1 MSIEAAF
8 MVPHPPL
15 IVPQVGKGNEKQ
27 VEKTIMSYDKVGSLV
42 ADISPDTIIISSPH
56 ATMYGDYFHISPGKK
71 AAGSFAGFGA
81 PEVSFHEDYDTE
93 LVSEIERLA
102 KANGFPAGTLGERDP
117 KLDHG
122 TMVPLYFIR
131 KHYSGGRII
140 RIGLSGLPLT
150 DHYILGQIIQKAVDN
165 TGRKAVYI
173 ASGDLSHKLQ
183 EYGPY
188 GFAKEGPEYDARI
201 MDVCGRGSFD
211 EMFDFDESFCD
222 KAAECGHRS
231 FVIMAGALN
240 GYELDI
246 TAFSHEDVTGVGYGI
261 CSFYPV
267 KGEDGEIR
275 QSESRR
281 FLEKYLDELD
291 RKLNEKREKSDAYV
305 RLAVKTI
312 ETFIKTGH
320 VIDVPGDVSAELR
333 EKRAGAFVSI
343 HKLGSLRGCIGTILP
358 TADCIA
364 QEIINNAISAS
375 ARDPRFD
382 PITPDELQFLEV
394 NVDVLGDPEDIS
406 SPEELDVKRYGVIVT
421 KGRKRGLLLPDLDGV
436 DTVEEQLSI
445 AKRKAGID
453 PFDND
458 VELQRFEVVRHY

>member
-81 PEVSFHEDYDTE
+81 PEVSFHEDYDAE

-117 KLDHG
+117 ELDHG

-305 RLAVKTI
+305 RLAVKAI

-320 VIDVPGDVSAELR
+320 VIDVPGDVPAELR

-453 PFDND
+453 PLTMMWSFRD
-458 VELQRFEVVRHY
+458 LKW